1 MFFMGRVRMLGKNF
15 REKGDRVKEG
25 KLRCHDGIGLG
36 SGSVLLLEVSCS
48 ILSGTNLGGLI

>member
-1 MFFMGRVRMLGKNF
+1 MGRVRMLGKNF